1 MWPTSTSSP
10 GATRIAIALAA
21 ALLAGAPADAQ
32 RVTLAPYEDGIVHA
46 NASWMLA
53 ECRSGEPLRVA
64 RCDGFIQAIA
74 AMIDGREFHRG
85 KNRTVCIDWRD
96 AAGLRKAVLEQM
108 KPSRVPASQAV
119 AQTLSNAFRC
129 APGRD
134 D

>member
-1 MWPTSTSSP
+1 MWRTSTSSFR
-10 GATRIAIALAA
+10 TTALAA
-21 ALLAGAPADAQ
+21 ALFAGVPAASQ
-32 RVTLAPYEDGIVHA
+32 TVSLAPYEEGIVHA
-46 NASWMLA
+46 NASGMLA
-53 ECRSGEPLRVA
+53 ECRSADRLRVA

-85 KNRTVCIDWRD
+85 KDRTVCIDWRD

-129 APGRD
+129 APGRAD
-134 D
+134 